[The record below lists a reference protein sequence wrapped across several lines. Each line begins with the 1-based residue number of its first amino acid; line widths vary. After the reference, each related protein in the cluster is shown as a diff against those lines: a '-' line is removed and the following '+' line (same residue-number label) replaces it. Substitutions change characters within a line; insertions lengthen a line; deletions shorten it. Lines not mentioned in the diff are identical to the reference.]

1 MDGVSYTVDE
11 RGNNVIREV
20 MYSTCSFLLGVDF
33 LLFGLISWMST
44 SPHIIDERHAIYIH
58 KSWVESIDLNLEL
71 LYSI

>member
-44 SPHIIDERHAIYIH
+44 SPHIID
-58 KSWVESIDLNLEL
+58 
-71 LYSI
+71 